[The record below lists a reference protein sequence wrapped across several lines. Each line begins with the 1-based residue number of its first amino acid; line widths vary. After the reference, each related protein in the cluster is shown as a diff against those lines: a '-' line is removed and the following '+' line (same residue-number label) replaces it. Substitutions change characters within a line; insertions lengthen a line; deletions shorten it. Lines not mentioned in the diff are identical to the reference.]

1 VLELCLHCSN
11 ASSTCKHLLPADTS
25 EELATTPLSDKNI
38 FARNNRSALDEPAST
53 MSSAE
58 IVSIFFPGQGVNAG
72 LAVLLANV
80 PSAIGARTQLRSILN
95 ESADVAFLHVKPWH

>member
-1 VLELCLHCSN
+1 
-11 ASSTCKHLLPADTS
+11 
-25 EELATTPLSDKNI
+25 
-38 FARNNRSALDEPAST
+38 

-95 ESADVAFLHVKPWH
+95 ESADGAFLHVKPWH